1 MLLIFR
7 PPTRDQH
14 TNDDFNDR
22 SNERRKLNVR
32 HFTVSSLH
40 FSVPFSHVFSTPLQY
55 RRTRLLSFL
64 DHVEIEL
71 KEARGGS
78 LWENGKGG
86 GNRYLSYLPQCNV
99 LICLDVV
106 LLSTQGA
113 KSGSQKN
120 HHTQNKK
127 NTQNTKNK
135 KEQGGVVDRSKGV
148 YVGTAHQSKG
158 LEWKVVF
165 VVGMHDGESFF
176 CVFVFCC
183 PMYRPSD

>member
-1 MLLIFR
+1 
-7 PPTRDQH
+7 
-14 TNDDFNDR
+14 
-22 SNERRKLNVR
+22 
-32 HFTVSSLH
+32 
-40 FSVPFSHVFSTPLQY
+40 
-55 RRTRLLSFL
+55 
-64 DHVEIEL
+64 
-71 KEARGGS
+71 
-78 LWENGKGG
+78 
-86 GNRYLSYLPQCNV
+86 
-99 LICLDVV
+99 VV

-127 NTQNTKNK
+127 NTKSKKNTKNTKNK

-165 VVGMHDGESFF
+165 VVSMHDGESFF
-176 CVFVFCC
+176 CVFVFFC